1 MIVRKHIARV
11 AGLLALPLVL
21 AGGTSNAR
29 PFGAEGAGPAP
40 AAPAPE
46 AEAAPEPEGGVAETP
61 EGGQAD
67 RGADTSSVPE
77 IQSKLE
83 GAMAEL
89 GALAAEAEADGD
101 ATRSACVKGW
111 QQKGQDA
118 MEVATSELLVIRD
131 DSTTDLARSFAVEK
145 LAATSERLDAIVGS
159 ARKCSGDQSPEE
171 NDDEARTEVDET
183 KTIPLEDPTL
193 GGGTSPVLPPI
204 DPNLPSTAASPAM

>member
-1 MIVRKHIARV
+1 MIRRKHIAKV

-21 AGGTSNAR
+21 AAGTSA
-29 PFGAEGAGPAP
+29 AGPA
-40 AAPAPE
+40 AEAPAP
-46 AEAAPEPEGGVAETP
+46 EAAPEPEGGVAPEAEAP
-61 EGGQAD
+61 EGGEAD

-111 QQKGQDA
+111 QQRGQDA

>member
-1 MIVRKHIARV
+1 MIRRTHIAKV

-21 AGGTSNAR
+21 AAGTSA
-29 PFGAEGAGPAP
+29 AGPAAEAP
-40 AAPAPE
+40 APAPEGGVAPE
-46 AEAAPEPEGGVAETP
+46 AEAP

-89 GALAAEAEADGD
+89 GALASEAEADGD

-145 LAATSERLDAIVGS
+145 LAATSERLDAIVSS

-193 GGGTSPVLPPI
+193 GGGTSPVVPPI